1 MNKKIYLPILLS
13 LIFISGAISML
24 FLIQNHWSSTPL
36 KIENAVAYTKKETNT
51 SQDLQTIIHETQ
63 KNVVKITVE
72 TDQSEKTGSGFLYN
86 TNGDIITNAHVIKD
100 AEAIT
105 VTMSNAETYQAAI
118 VGIGDKKD
126 IAVIRVPQLI
136 NQAPIDI
143 ATTNRLRVGDEII
156 ALGSP
161 LGFQNS
167 VSLGIIS
174 GTNRSFQIDDFSYDN
189 VFQISANIT
198 HGNSG
203 GPLIDRTTGEVVGV
217 NAAGIDDSGIAFS
230 IPIEHILD
238 DVREWSQSTSDSELI
253 YPNGSFDT
261 RIEPEQFQ
269 DDAAYLINYFFESIL
284 IRDYINAYALLGSS
298 LQTDTTYTDFR
309 ENYIHHVSLEMN
321 DMKTNYLKGKE
332 QVVVDL
338 TVTSV
343 DVNSENKEK
352 KLLYT
357 FTVGY
362 ENDQLKIIH
371 LEKQEVTD

>member
-1 MNKKIYLPILLS
+1 MNKKIYLPIFLS
-13 LIFISGAISML
+13 LIFISGAITIL
-24 FLIQNHWSSTPL
+24 FLIQNHWSSSPL
-36 KIENAVAYTKKETNT
+36 KIENTVAYTKNKTNN
-51 SQDLQTIIHETQ
+51 SKDLQSIIHETQ

-72 TDQSEKTGSGFLYN
+72 TSQSERTGSGFLYN

-100 AEAIT
+100 AETIT

-118 VGIGDKKD
+118 VGIGDIKD

-174 GTNRSFQIDDFSYDN
+174 GTNRSFEIDNFSYDD

-203 GPLIDRTTGEVVGV
+203 GPLIDRSTGEVVGV

-230 IPIEHILD
+230 IPIQHILD
-238 DVREWSQSTSDSELI
+238 DVTEWSQSTSDNDLI
-253 YPNGSFDT
+253 YPNHSIDT
-261 RIEPEQFQ
+261 RVEPKQIQ

-309 ENYIHHVSLEMN
+309 EKYVHHVSLEMN
-321 DMKTNYLKGKE
+321 NMETNYIKDKE

-343 DVNSENKEK
+343 DVNSEK
-352 KLLYT
+352 KWSYT
-357 FTVGY
+357 FKVGY
-362 ENDQLKIIH
+362 ENDQLKIIQ
-371 LEKQEVTD
+371 LEKQEVTY

>member
-1 MNKKIYLPILLS
+1 MNKKLYLPIFLS
-13 LIFISGAISML
+13 LIFISGAIIILYFM
-24 FLIQNHWSSTPL
+24 QNQWSSTPL
-36 KIENAVAYTKKETNT
+36 KVENTVAYIKTETDT
-51 SQDLQTIIHETQ
+51 SQDLQTIIHEAQ
-63 KNVVKITVE
+63 KNVVKITVK
-72 TDQSEKTGSGFLYN
+72 TNQTEKTGSGFLYN

-100 AEAIT
+100 AEVIT

-118 VGIGDKKD
+118 VGIGDIKD

-143 ATTNRLRVGDEII
+143 ATTDQLRVGDEII

-174 GTNRSFQIDDFSYDN
+174 GTNRSFEIDNFSYED

-198 HGNSG
+198 NGNSG
-203 GPLIDRTTGEVVGV
+203 GPLLDRSTGEVVGV

-230 IPIEHILD
+230 IPIQNILD
-238 DVREWSQSTSDSELI
+238 DVTEWSQSTSDNDLI
-253 YPNGSFDT
+253 YPNGSIDT
-261 RIEPEQFQ
+261 RVEPEQFQ

-298 LQTDTTYTDFR
+298 LQTDTAYTDFR
-309 ENYIHHVSLEMN
+309 ETYVHHVSLEMN
-321 DMKTNYLKGKE
+321 NMETKFAEDKE
-332 QVVVDL
+332 QVIVDL

-343 DVNSENKEK
+343 DVNSEQKWS
-352 KLLYT
+352 YT

-362 ENDQLKIIH
+362 ENDQLKIIQS
-371 LEKQEVTD
+371 EKQEVTD